1 MQRIK
6 TTRWPVRNP
15 FGDNLYYKLR
25 IVAGAV
31 NSMPTTGSSLV
42 VFTAQANNAAAYVNS
57 FGPGP
62 GLTQLSAAFQKYRVM
77 GVKVKLTAWPDAASP
92 QPICL
97 FTNASADATF
107 PAPTVSIL
115 PEQRWGR
122 YRVIASAAT
131 GARPTSLTSY
141 YSINKIY
148 GPDQVVKNDV
158 EFTANTA
165 TSTPYFG
172 TAPSAGPNIQWGFFT
187 LSGVNPT
194 AAINCTIKTEITLYL
209 KYFFKAELNPV

>member
-31 NSMPTTGSSLV
+31 GVLPTTGSSV
-42 VFTAQANNAAAYVNS
+42 VLFTAQANNAAAYVTA

-97 FTNASADATF
+97 FTNVSADNAF
-107 PAPTVSIL
+107 PAPTVGIL
-115 PEQRWGR
+115 PEQRWGK
-122 YRVIASAAT
+122 YRVVASAAT
-131 GARPTSLTSY
+131 GARPTSLTTY

-148 GPDQVVKNDV
+148 GPDQVVHNDV
-158 EFTANTA
+158 EFTANTQ

-172 TAPSAGPNIQWGFFT
+172 PAPSQGPYIQTGLFT

-194 AAINCTIKTEITLYL
+194 ANINCTIKTEITLYL